1 MVKECR
7 GVIKEGELG
16 KKRKV
21 IVEYPQGW
29 LSRMVYKGVNVQ
41 AAWRTDPARSGKS
54 GCMADIGTHAAHLA
68 EYVSGLRIIEL
79 CAQLTSF
86 SDGNALD
93 DDGNVLLKLEN
104 GAGGVLMHSKM
115 ASGEEKTRKRRV

>member
-1 MVKECR
+1 
-7 GVIKEGELG
+7 
-16 KKRKV
+16 
-21 IVEYPQGW
+21 
-29 LSRMVYKGVNVQ
+29 
-41 AAWRTDPARSGKS
+41 
-54 GCMADIGTHAAHLA
+54 MADIGTHAAHLA

-104 GAGGVLMHSKM
+104 GAVGVLMDSQM
-115 ASGEEKTRKRRV
+115 ASGEENAMKIRVYGERGGIEWSQHEIGRASCRARGWQSQ